1 MFFFFNVL
9 LEGKGSSSQSS
20 GVQQSSS
27 SSGSGGSGNS
37 GLSALQNMAGMGSL
51 SAKDSL
57 NALLAQT
64 MATDPQTFI
73 KQQQKMMQ
81 CLAPAQRKLYE
92 SMLADMEQAMKL
104 K

>member
-1 MFFFFNVL
+1 
-9 LEGKGSSSQSS
+9 
-20 GVQQSSS
+20 
-27 SSGSGGSGNS
+27 
-37 GLSALQNMAGMGSL
+37 MAGMGGL

-64 MATDPQTFI
+64 MATDPQTFL

-81 CLAPAQRKLYE
+81 CLPPAQRKLYE
-92 SMLADMEQAMKL
+92 SMLADMEQAMKS